1 MNAAL
6 PSRSCLAGLVIAV
19 AVAAAPSGAQTE
31 RKTLS
36 GSSVAIYNI
45 VGRIDIVA
53 GTGSDVEVEIER
65 AGSDARKLTV
75 QVGEIR
81 GRNTLRVIY
90 PDDDIVYRDRN
101 GRWGSWNTT
110 FSVRSDGTW
119 GGDRS
124 ERGGWFSSGR
134 RIKVKGS
141 GRGTEAWANLRILV
155 PAGKHLDVNLGVG
168 ELSASRTSADL
179 RLDAASAHVTAT
191 GTRGNL
197 SIDAGS
203 GGVEV
208 RDATGDEISLE
219 TGSGG
224 VTASGVTGKRCKLD
238 TGSGGLTGDG
248 IDCDEISMDVG
259 SGSIGVRDAK
269 ANRVKLEAGSG
280 GIRFSL
286 RNSPRYLDVN
296 AGSGGVTIS
305 LPAIVNAEI
314 DISTGSGGIDS
325 DFPVEVNRMERHH
338 LRGKVGDG
346 SGRFRI
352 ESGSGSVRLR
362 KN

>member
-1 MNAAL
+1 MHAVL
-6 PSRSCLAGLVIAV
+6 CSRYHITGLVTALAV
-19 AVAAAPSGAQTE
+19 VAAPSGAQTE

-45 VGRIDIVA
+45 VGRVEVLP
-53 GTGSDVEVEIER
+53 GSGSDVEVEIER

-75 QVGEIR
+75 EVGEVR
-81 GRNTLRVIY
+81 GRNTLRIIY
-90 PDDDIVYRDRN
+90 PDADIVYRDRN
-101 GRWGSWNTT
+101 DHSGSWNTT
-110 FSVRSDGTW
+110 LSVRSDGTW

-124 ERGGWFSSGR
+124 DRGGWFSGGHR
-134 RIKVKGS
+134 VKVKGS
-141 GRGTEAWANLRILV
+141 GSGTEAWANLRILV
-155 PAGKHLDVNLGVG
+155 PAGKHLDVSLGVG

-179 RLDAASAHVTAT
+179 RLDAASAHISAT
-191 GTRGNL
+191 GTKGNL
-197 SIDAGS
+197 TIDAGS

-208 RDATGDEISLE
+208 RDATGDDISLE

-224 VTASGVTGKRCKLD
+224 VTATGITGKRCKLD

-269 ANRVKLEAGSG
+269 ANRVKLDAGSG
-280 GIRFSL
+280 GIRFAL
-286 RNSPRYLDVN
+286 RNSPKYLDVN

-314 DISTGSGGIDS
+314 DIETGSGSIES